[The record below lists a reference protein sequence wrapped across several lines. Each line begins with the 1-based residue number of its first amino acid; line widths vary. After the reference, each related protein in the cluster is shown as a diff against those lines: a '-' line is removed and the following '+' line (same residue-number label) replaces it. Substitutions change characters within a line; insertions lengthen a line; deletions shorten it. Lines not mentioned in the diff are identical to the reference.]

1 MGVTLAVP
9 GEENVVNILY
19 VSGIITFLGQLLAPV
34 ITGFLGLPAG
44 AVVAIIIG
52 FLRKDVAV
60 GMLSPLGLSMNQ
72 LVVASVVLTMY
83 FPCVATFTVLLKELG
98 LKDMFKSAGIMIVTA
113 LVVGS
118 LLNLIL
124 NLF

>member
-1 MGVTLAVP
+1 M
-9 GEENVVNILY
+9 
-19 VSGIITFLGQLLAPV
+19 